1 VDDLE
6 RLDPCVELLAAHG
19 RRFLNALLASLDER
33 YVRREELPGEMDDLL
48 AVAVTELRAI
58 RDEQPEPAAAA

>member
-1 VDDLE
+1 VPELE
-6 RLDPCVELLAAHG
+6 RLDPEAELLAA
-19 RRFLNALLASLDER
+19 RARQLIIAAVAFLDGR

-48 AVAVTELRAI
+48 TVAVTELRAI